1 MSQFY
6 KASVEIEY
14 EDTFDTDESPWEVA
28 DDILRDLKSDI
39 EEMFLS
45 KYGHFIIIKMMKQLK
60 QKE

>member
-14 EDTFDTDESPWEVA
+14 EDTFDTDDSPWEVA

-39 EEMFLS
+39 EEIPGTEV
-45 KYGHFIIIKMMKQLK
+45 KKIKVVPID
-60 QKE
+60 